1 MGGSKVRNRAS
12 NIITLCSV
20 VNGLLE
26 SDADVA
32 RLGRERGWKIS
43 GYEKPEEVAVYE
55 TWSGLWWL
63 LWDDGTRTIA
73 KTVTD

>member
-1 MGGSKVRNRAS
+1 
-12 NIITLCSV
+12 
-20 VNGLLE
+20 
-26 SDADVA
+26 
-32 RLGRERGWKIS
+32 
-43 GYEKPEEVAVYE
+43 VYE